1 MQCIYFRNVLCRL
14 KPQLPSEDCNTQA
27 FCHFS
32 AEAQARHSESTV
44 RRRLQSSTR
53 IHVGVFFATPG
64 TPINVNSQDQ
74 SRRVTLSVHGNLQA
88 LHTAYVCP

>member
-32 AEAQARHSESTV
+32 AEALKHR
-44 RRRLQSSTR
+44 
-53 IHVGVFFATPG
+53 PG
-64 TPINVNSQDQ
+64 TLRALLEDAYNLPLGF
-74 SRRVTLSVHGNLQA
+74 TLGCSLQHLA
-88 LHTAYVCP
+88 LP